1 MPATTFR
8 NFTHPT
14 SGWLFGLGPAQLAIV
29 IIASFPIW
37 ISLSNQRWAAVGIFT
52 VVWGVVVVLTV
63 VPLGGRSST
72 GWMIA
77 AAAYAIASLAKWSV
91 FSSRAERGLLH
102 SLGDLDMP
110 GVLAPIDI
118 LEGPPVGL
126 DQRRMAV
133 IKNTA
138 ARTWAIT
145 ASIQHGG
152 TAMSDEPELARFA
165 SALTELVDVAARG
178 EMVEEIHLMVRAT
191 PDDCAEREL
200 WLREHITD
208 TAPKTSVATNIE
220 LLRWGQAATRTET
233 FLTLVIPET
242 RLAREAKHLGGQ
254 LAGRMNT
261 LTTIATEVDTVLTG
275 AIGATDVAWLTSP
288 ELAAAVRTGFAPADR
303 VSLIHATARHKK
315 DQTVVTDVPWALA
328 GPTHTTTAVRHYTH
342 DAWHTITATLK
353 LPEKGTTMGA
363 LGAVLF
369 PSQAM
374 ERRSITV
381 VFPIEKQSTA
391 DRKASQAEF
400 TTSLGQG
407 LRDRLGVRTGIKDR
421 RNKDKIDQVE
431 TQLALG
437 ATLTHPYVVCS
448 TTVPQTAPINEF
460 GRRLDAAIRQAGF
473 APQRLDMSQDCAFVT
488 ANIPLG
494 ISLTRKG
501 LL

>member
-1 MPATTFR
+1 MFR
-8 NFTHPT
+8 NFTHPET
-14 SGWLFGLGPAQLAIV
+14 GWLFGLGPTQLAIV
-29 IIASFPIW
+29 IAASFPIW

-52 VVWGVVVVLTV
+52 LIWGLVVVLTV

-77 AAAYAIASLAKWSV
+77 AAAFAIASLSGWSV
-91 FSSRAERGLLH
+91 FTSRAERGRLRDLD
-102 SLGDLDMP
+102 DLDMP
-110 GVLAPIDI
+110 GVLAPIEI
-118 LEGPPVGL
+118 VEGPPAGVE
-126 DQRRMAV
+126 QRRMAV

-145 ASIQHGG
+145 ARIQHFG
-152 TAMSDEPELARFA
+152 TAMADESELARYA
-165 SALTELVDVAARG
+165 SALTDLVDVAAQG

-200 WLREHITD
+200 WLRNHITD
-208 TAPKTSVATNIE
+208 TAPDTAAATNIE
-220 LLRWGQAATRTET
+220 LLRWGQAGTRTES
-233 FLTLVIPET
+233 FLTIVVPEA
-242 RLAREAKHLGGQ
+242 RLAREAKHLGGH

-261 LTTIATEVDTVLTG
+261 LITVATEIGTVLTG
-275 AIGATDVAWLTSP
+275 AMGATDVAWLTSP
-288 ELAAAVRTGFAPADR
+288 ELAAVVRTGFAPGDR
-303 VSLIHATARHKK
+303 AGLIHAHHQHQL
-315 DQTVVTDVPWALA
+315 DNTVVTDVPWALA
-328 GPTHTTTAVRHYTH
+328 GPTHTTSAVRHYTH
-342 DAWHTITATLK
+342 DAWHTITTTLK

-363 LGAVLF
+363 LGSVLV

-374 ERRSITV
+374 ERRSVTV
-381 VFPIEKQSTA
+381 VFPIERQSSA

-400 TTSLGQG
+400 TTSLGQE

-448 TTVPQTAPINEF
+448 TTVPQSAPINEF

-494 ISLTRKG
+494 ISLSRKG